1 MNPKRP
7 KITPSNFDKFTDP
20 ITEKYRQLETA
31 IFVMIAEILKTND
44 DYAQDEVFQWQIE
57 KLNQMDLINRET
69 VKLLSKMTGKTEKEI
84 TETLDEVALLTLQTV
99 DKQVEENYEEAKRV
113 GLLES
118 FVALATMD
126 EFRPLPTPTYYEPI
140 KQASKQRL
148 YREIN
153 TFIHESLITSNL
165 GTGTV
170 AQMYRN
176 IINESVS
183 RVLASEITI
192 NQAITETVIK
202 WSNKG
207 VVTGFIDREGNAWTL
222 ERYAE
227 TVIRATVKDVYNDIT
242 LNRMSEYGTDLA
254 LMSSLGDPREAC
266 SHIQGKVVFT
276 KESHLNTTKYP
287 SIYDYGYGRPEGT
300 LGINCR
306 HRLFPWFEG
315 ISENNQPKYT
325 EEEMTKGREERQKQ
339 RYYERQIR
347 NAKQSLLIAQT
358 MGDEVAIQR
367 YRNLLRGR
375 QARMREFIKETGR
388 TREYAREQVV

>member
-1 MNPKRP
+1 MP
-7 KITPSNFDKFTDP
+7 KITPSNFDKFTNP
-20 ITEKYRQLETA
+20 ITDQYRKLETE
-31 IFVMIAEILKTND
+31 IFTMIAERLKTNE
-44 DYAQDEVFQWQIE
+44 DYAQDEVFQWQVE

-69 VKLLSKMTGKTEKEI
+69 IELLSKMTGKTEKEI
-84 TETLDEVALLTLQTV
+84 TKALDEVAALTLETV
-99 DKQVEENYEEAKRV
+99 DDQVGQVYEQAKGADLIDAFIVLTMMEEFK
-113 GLLES
+113 
-118 FVALATMD
+118 
-126 EFRPLPTPTYYEPI
+126 PLPMPIYYEPV
-140 KQASKQRL
+140 KQASTQRL
-148 YREIN
+148 YREVN

-165 GTGTV
+165 GTGSV

-176 IINESVS
+176 IINEATS
-183 RVLASEITI
+183 RVLAGGITI

-202 WSNKG
+202 WSKKG
-207 VVTGFIDREGNAWTL
+207 VVTGFIDKGGNAWTL

-227 TVIRATVKDVYNDIT
+227 TVIRATVKNVYNDIT

-254 LMSSLGDPREAC
+254 LMSSLSDPREAC
-266 SHIQGKVVFT
+266 SHTQGKVVFT

-315 ISENNQPKYT
+315 ISENNQPQYT

-347 NAKQSLLIAQT
+347 KAKQSLKIAQT
-358 MGDEVAIQR
+358 TGDEIAIQR
-367 YRNLLRGR
+367 YKKLVRNR
-375 QARMREFIKETGR
+375 QARIRDFILESGR
-388 TREYAREQVV
+388 TRQYDREKAM